1 MAQYV
6 TASQFAARVGREL
19 SATEITQVNSLLQD
33 ASDLVDLAAK
43 PVVIDPSDVAN
54 GESLGSLIPI
64 IVSMVRRTWDNPNGH
79 TQEQIGDYMWQALG
93 DITATKREYR
103 LIRRA
108 VGRLG
113 VGTVELEGYLPYNP
127 NVRGS
132 LNDSLVPE

>member
-1 MAQYV
+1 MTQYV
-6 TASQFAARVGREL
+6 TASQFAARIGREL
-19 SATEITQVNSLLQD
+19 TATELTQVNALLQD

-43 PVVIDPSDVAN
+43 PVVIDPADVVN
-54 GESLGSLIPI
+54 GEPLGSLIPI

-113 VGTVELEGYLPYNP
+113 AGTVSLEADAPFNP
-127 NVRGS
+127 NFTWGWS
-132 LNDSLVPE
+132 DDSLV